1 MSMPPIETMDADECA
16 ALLRCSV
23 DQVEELARTGEIPGV
38 KLGRGW
44 LFVRADLL
52 AYIAELARQQA
63 AERRARHA
71 PATHAT
77 NVSPMPRVKPRRRP
91 PPPLPV
97 PLPAR

>member
-1 MSMPPIETMDADECA
+1 MSSPPIETMDADECA

-63 AERRARHA
+63 AERRAQRTSPA
-71 PATHAT
+71 PSP
-77 NVSPMPRVKPRRRP
+77 NISPMPRVKPRRRL